1 MTAEVTASD
10 RKSLDRLMILV
21 WLAVAAVLVSAAAGV
36 LLLVLDPDTG
46 STTEAALG
54 ITAAISGI
62 ATGGLAI
69 AAFIYAQVK
78 NLWRF
83 APTPVRVVLWVF
95 IGIGIA
101 ITLWNLISQ
110 PFST

>member
-1 MTAEVTASD
+1 MTAEATASD

-21 WLAVAAVLVSAAAGV
+21 WLALVAVSVSAAAGV

-78 NLWRF
+78 NLWKF
-83 APTPVRVVLWVF
+83 APTPVRVGLWVF
-95 IGIGIA
+95 IGVGIA